1 MRITRAGLLPA
12 VLAVLA
18 LSTTASAQRTIELPR
33 ADRALPGQPAPVFTV
48 GTDEGED
55 WELLSGVRS
64 VAFDHADNLY
74 VLDAGNFRVLVF
86 DHRGAFVRQIGRKGE
101 GPGELSAPTAIA
113 ITRDAKLAVA
123 DMGRRGYSLFER
135 DGTFVR
141 TVTSPEDRGFVMGS
155 AGQSAIQAD
164 PAGWLIARS
173 MPRLDVGG
181 SGQARGPRGGAPI
194 YRQPLE
200 DNAETT
206 TLFEFPMPE
215 PRVQDASGGGQRR
228 MRIAVMSAPTF
239 SPPMLWGVLAAG
251 GVAVVHDDDY
261 RIQLTDAQGN
271 VSTVIQRPI
280 TARQVTKQDQD
291 QARERMRRQ
300 AASGEGGIRITNV
313 NGVASFSSG
322 GAGGG
327 DATGAAREA
336 MRAQMENMEF
346 AETMPVIS
354 GMRTD
359 VTGRIW
365 VQRENGDL
373 FAPGPIDL
381 IGPAGQ
387 YIGTITGQPLP
398 DAVSRR
404 GLAAYIERDEEYGIE
419 RVAVKRLPA
428 AWGVSATR

>member
-1 MRITRAGLLPA
+1 MRIMRAGLLPA
-12 VLAVLA
+12 VFAVLA
-18 LSTTASAQRTIELPR
+18 LSPPASAQRTIELPR
-33 ADRALPGQPAPVFTV
+33 ADRILPGQPAPVFTV

-86 DHRGAFVRQIGRKGE
+86 DHRGEFVRQIGRQGE
-101 GPGELSAPTAIA
+101 GPGELSAPTGIA

-141 TVTSPEDRGFVMGS
+141 TVTSPDDRGWVVGS

-173 MPRLDVGG
+173 MPRLELGAE
-181 SGQARGPRGGAPI
+181 SAPGPRGGSPI

-239 SPPMLWGVLAAG
+239 SPAMLWGVLADG
-251 GVAVVHDDDY
+251 GVAVSHDDDY

-271 VSTVIQRPI
+271 VSTVLQRPI
-280 TARQVTKQDQD
+280 APREVTSKDQD
-291 QARERMRRQ
+291 QARERMRRM
-300 AASGEGGIRITNV
+300 AESGQGAIRVTSV
-313 NGVASFSSG
+313 NGATTFG
-322 GAGGG
+322 ATGAGGA
-327 DATGAAREA
+327 DAAGAAREA
-336 MRAQMENMEF
+336 MRAQAENMEF

-359 VTGRIW
+359 ITGRIW

-428 AWGVSATR
+428 GWGAPATR